1 MPIYRIDGSRVA
13 PSQNPLSSRTA
24 GRWEGRQGGA
34 CDMCSMTLAQLDQA
48 LLRAAENGTSHLI
61 EALRLHGAL
70 INTTNWTPGGRLIFP
85 LDYVGWT
92 AMHYAAAN
100 GHSTCLYLLWQLGA
114 DESQAT
120 PIHKWTPLHLAAAYG
135 HVQATEMLLD
145 LGCPVDSRSAG
156 DPGGTLDAWGGS
168 TALHVA
174 AAMGQEHTIEV
185 LHRLH
190 ANVSIRDYRG
200 RTALEV
206 AKEAAALGGY
216 NCTPS
221 LKLLRRIEEYQR
233 RFVMTSSCIRKT
245 PLTVRALPSDFP
257 PGERIEALP
266 IRTIVQDEE
275 TEEYGHSTGG
285 DSYSAYASAFGS
297 HKFGS
302 ASFRAQKK
310 AAEEALDRERALRG
324 SFSASSCESVLTD
337 WDGNGTYV
345 KGDVKYNFDQPS
357 FRRLW
362 ARMELG
368 EGLLSEGD
376 ADSDCRAPLAP
387 SAPSAP
393 SAPPPRPAAGAG
405 AACGGGGGG
414 GVALLKLPI
423 VPGGA
428 VRPSGRRSLAEL
440 VYELEEYWRRAGDA
454 WSQVREE
461 EAGALDN
468 LFRCENK
475 CENANE
481 DEEDDGLDSDVGW
494 WQAPKGPGEGHAAQS
509 ELRGGLNGERE
520 VFSNG
525 DCELVLEGM
534 DEEESG
540 GGVGL
545 WGGMPRVKRS
555 LDRRVSAFDSGI
567 VLAASSLGGS
577 GGEAEGELEREL
589 RGLQGA
595 DTSGACDSERSHACS
610 RTSQRDRQEQDTGE
624 TSGKSDGILSVVS
637 EGGAGEADEIAGFAP
652 SLSLSLL
659 SRALPLPLSRA
670 LLPLLCPC
678 TPPYCSPLRSIN
690 AL

>member
-1 MPIYRIDGSRVA
+1 
-13 PSQNPLSSRTA
+13 
-24 GRWEGRQGGA
+24 
-34 CDMCSMTLAQLDQA
+34 
-48 LLRAAENGTSHLI
+48 
-61 EALRLHGAL
+61 
-70 INTTNWTPGGRLIFP
+70 
-85 LDYVGWT
+85 
-92 AMHYAAAN
+92 
-100 GHSTCLYLLWQLGA
+100 
-114 DESQAT
+114 
-120 PIHKWTPLHLAAAYG
+120 
-135 HVQATEMLLD
+135 
-145 LGCPVDSRSAG
+145 
-156 DPGGTLDAWGGS
+156 
-168 TALHVA
+168 
-174 AAMGQEHTIEV
+174 
-185 LHRLH
+185 
-190 ANVSIRDYRG
+190 
-200 RTALEV
+200 
-206 AKEAAALGGY
+206 
-216 NCTPS
+216 
-221 LKLLRRIEEYQR
+221 
-233 RFVMTSSCIRKT
+233 MTSSCIRKT

-387 SAPSAP
+387 LALLAPSAP
-393 SAPPPRPAAGAG
+393 LAPPPRSAATAG
-405 AACGGGGGG
+405 AACGGGGGGGGG

-428 VRPSGRRSLAEL
+428 VRPSGRRRLAEL

-461 EAGALDN
+461 EAGALDKS
-468 LFRCENK
+468 ENK
-475 CENANE
+475 SENANE
-481 DEEDDGLDSDVGW
+481 DEEDEGLDSDVGW
-494 WQAPKGPGEGHAAQS
+494 WEAPKGHAGKRDAGEGHAAQS
-509 ELRGGLNGERE
+509 ELRGGLNGKRE

-545 WGGMPRVKRS
+545 WGGMGRVKRS

-577 GGEAEGELEREL
+577 GVKADKELEREL
-589 RGLQGA
+589 EGLQGA
-595 DTSGACDSERSHACS
+595 DTSGACDSERSHAPCS
-610 RTSQRDRQEQDTGE
+610 RTSQRDRQEEDTGE

-637 EGGAGEADEIAGFAP
+637 EGGAHEADEIAGFAP
-652 SLSLSLL
+652 SLSLSFATSLFLSLAPSYHCHAPALL
-659 SRALPLPLSRA
+659 LIVPRRALYMLYEGTIKALPRH
-670 LLPLLCPC
+670 
-678 TPPYCSPLRSIN
+678 Y
-690 AL
+690 